1 MPVIAMNQEMGSQG
15 RLVAEALA
23 AELDLRILR
32 HEVIDHAAQKMHVRK
47 STLQRFLEGK
57 AGLLERWGTD
67 ESSLALYRSE
77 EVLDL
82 ARQGNVI
89 IRGSGATA
97 LLRPIRHVVCVR
109 VGAPVQVRV
118 RWLMERL
125 ETDDEEMVREQIT
138 QSDDAHTANMQHA
151 FGVRWGDPMLYDLT
165 LNTERLTVASC
176 VEQIKALLR
185 CPEFQETP
193 ESREKLDNLA
203 LEYHV
208 RAALRSDEQTAEV
221 NITIEAKAGDVNLLG
236 IVISDA
242 ELRTVQEVVAKVAG
256 VKTVHSKLKVMKDAK
271 IFPLPRG

>member
-1 MPVIAMNQEMGSQG
+1 MNQEMGSQG

-23 AELDLRILR
+23 AELNLRIVR
-32 HEVIDHAAQKMHVRK
+32 HEVIDHVAHKMHVRK

-67 ESSLALYRSE
+67 ESSLTLYKAE

-89 IRGSGATA
+89 IRGWGATA

-109 VGAPVQVRV
+109 IGAPVDVRV
-118 RWLMERL
+118 RWLMARL

-138 QSDDAHTANMQHA
+138 QSDAAHTSNMQHA

-193 ESREKLDNLA
+193 ESREQLANLA

-208 RAALRSDEQTAEV
+208 RAALRSDERTAEV
-221 NITIEAKAGDVNLLG
+221 NITIEARAGDVSLLG

-242 ELRTVQEVVAKVAG
+242 ELRTVKEVVAKVAG
-256 VKTVHSKLKVMKDAK
+256 VEKVHSHLKVMKEPK

>member
-23 AELDLRILR
+23 AELGLRILR
-32 HEVIDHAAQKMHVRK
+32 HEVIDRVAQKMHVRR
-47 STLQRFLEGK
+47 SALQRFLEGK

-89 IRGSGATA
+89 IRGWSAVA

-109 VGAPVQVRV
+109 VGAPVHVRV
-118 RWLMERL
+118 HWLMERL
-125 ETDDEEMVREQIT
+125 ETDDEAMVTEQIA
-138 QSDDAHTANMQHA
+138 QSDAAHTANMQHA

-176 VEQIKALLR
+176 VEQIKALVR

-208 RAALRSDEQTAEV
+208 RAALRSDERTAEV
-221 NITIEAKAGDVNLLG
+221 NITIEATAGDVNLHG

-242 ELRTVQEVVAKVAG
+242 ELRTVREVVAKVAG
-256 VKTVHSKLKVMKDAK
+256 VKKVHSHLKVMKEPK
-271 IFPLPRG
+271 IFPLPKG

>member
-23 AELDLRILR
+23 AELGLRILR
-32 HEVIDHAAQKMHVRK
+32 HEVIDHVAQKMHVRR
-47 STLQRFLEGK
+47 SALQRFLEGK

-89 IRGSGATA
+89 IRGLSAVA

-109 VGAPVQVRV
+109 VGAPAHVRV

-125 ETDDEEMVREQIT
+125 ETDDEAMVTEQIR
-138 QSDDAHTANMQHA
+138 QSDAAHTANMQHA

-176 VEQIKALLR
+176 VEQIKALVR

-193 ESREKLDNLA
+193 ESRERLENLT

-208 RAALRSDEQTAEV
+208 RAALRSDERTAEV
-221 NITIEAKAGDVNLLG
+221 NITVEATAGDVNLHG
-236 IVISDA
+236 IVISDT
-242 ELRTVQEVVAKVAG
+242 ELRTVREVVAKVAN
-256 VKTVHSKLKVMKDAK
+256 VKKVHSHLKVMKEPK
-271 IFPLPRG
+271 IFPLPKG

>member
-1 MPVIAMNQEMGSQG
+1 MPVIAMNREMGSQG

-23 AELDLRILR
+23 AELDLKIVR
-32 HEVIDHAAQKMHVRK
+32 HEIIDHVAQKMHVRK

-89 IRGSGATA
+89 IRGWSAVA

-109 VGAPVQVRV
+109 IGAPLHVRV

-125 ETDDEEMVREQIT
+125 ETDDEEMVTEQIT
-138 QSDDAHTANMQHA
+138 QSDAAHTANMQHA
-151 FGVRWGDPMLYDLT
+151 FGVRWGDPMLYDMV
-165 LNTERLTVASC
+165 LNTEHLTVASC
-176 VEQIKALLR
+176 VEQIKSLIKR
-185 CPEFQETP
+185 PEFQETR
-193 ESREKLDNLA
+193 ESRAQLENLT

-208 RAALRSDEQTAEV
+208 RAALRSDERTAEV
-221 NITIEAKAGDVNLLG
+221 HITIEIAAGDVTLSG

-242 ELRTVQEVVAKVAG
+242 ELRAVRDVVSKVSG
-256 VKTVHSKLKVMKDAK
+256 VTKVHSKLKVMKDSK
-271 IFPLPRG
+271 IFPLPRS

>member
-23 AELDLRILR
+23 AELGLRILR
-32 HEVIDHAAQKMHVRK
+32 HEVIDHVAQKMHVRK

-67 ESSLALYRSE
+67 ESALALYRSE
-77 EVLDL
+77 EVLDF

-89 IRGSGATA
+89 IRGWGATA

-109 VGAPVQVRV
+109 VGAPVDVRV

-125 ETDDEEMVREQIT
+125 ETDDEQMVREQIA
-138 QSDDAHTANMQHA
+138 QSDAAHTANMQHA

-176 VEQIKALLR
+176 VEQIKTLLR
-185 CPEFQETP
+185 CPEFQETA
-193 ESREKLDNLA
+193 ESREKLENLA

-208 RAALRSDEQTAEV
+208 RAALRSDERTTEV
-221 NITIEAKAGDVNLLG
+221 NITIEAKAGDVTLLG

-242 ELRTVQEVVAKVAG
+242 ELRTVKEVVGRVAG
-256 VKTVHSKLKVMKDAK
+256 VRKVHSKLKVMKEPR